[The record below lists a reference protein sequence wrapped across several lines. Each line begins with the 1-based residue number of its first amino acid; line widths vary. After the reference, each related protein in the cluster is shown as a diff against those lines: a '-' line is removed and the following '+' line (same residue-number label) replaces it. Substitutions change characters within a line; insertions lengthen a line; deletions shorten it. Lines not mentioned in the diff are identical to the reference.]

1 MRYLKLKTASDI
13 KKELDEEYEY
23 YKNLFSDLSIDELL
37 SILYSNRD
45 ELPLS
50 VVNLLCSFIV
60 SRAVFSFLIFIF
72 FLSYDLF
79 FFYFFFI
86 YLL

>member
-50 VVNLLCSFIV
+50 VVNLICSFIV
-60 SRAVFSFLIFIF
+60 ARAVFSFLIFR
-72 FLSYDLF
+72 LLHTCDLCF
-79 FFYFFFI
+79 
-86 YLL
+86 

>member
-60 SRAVFSFLIFIF
+60 TRAVFSFLIFR
-72 FLSYDLF
+72 
-79 FFYFFFI
+79 
-86 YLL
+86 LL

>member
-37 SILYSNRD
+37 SVLYSNRD

-60 SRAVFSFLIFIF
+60 TRAVFSFLIFR
-72 FLSYDLF
+72 
-79 FFYFFFI
+79 
-86 YLL
+86 LL